1 MWDIFPH
8 IIESSKPMS
17 TTVHR
22 CHVSIAAHR
31 ALLTAAIATV
41 LAGCGGGTQQDT
53 PPPAASASLKTAQA
67 GDLVAYAKERLRARF
82 GMALPAGL
90 AATTGGATASSDTIA
105 AATPPGTLVQE
116 AGVDEADLLKI
127 DGNTVLSLHGSIL
140 RRHQLAA
147 RQLNTVD
154 AVTLES
160 PPENAYVTQRGLH
173 LVPGGPAM
181 VIEERWQV
189 GQWSGQCPAEA
200 CAMIGLTVFLPTQ
213 PSVHLQRVARDSGLT
228 AAPAWTLDGR
238 LVGSRRIGN
247 QLLLVTTHVPALA
260 VDALPAT
267 ATTAEREAV
276 LASLTAQDLLP
287 RRRQG
292 NAQAIPLVQETEC
305 LLQPGNASTAVEIT
319 TVTVLDLSTDTWRS
333 RCFVGGTEAMYMTAD
348 ALVLATTRWPYL
360 QADALTVYPAQ
371 MQTDVHQFALTASA
385 VDYRASGSVPGHLGW
400 DTSRKSQ
407 RFSAWRGDLRV
418 LSFTGDVG
426 WGAAPVNGTAPSPAT
441 LTVLRESGG
450 QLQPVGQLPNTARSA
465 PIGKPD
471 EQVYAVRFVG
481 DRGYVVTFRQIDPLY
496 VLDLSNAADPLI
508 AGSLETPGFSQDLY
522 DLGPGWLLGT
532 GRETDA
538 QGRVTGLGISLF
550 DVRDAQAPR
559 LAAGARLGDGSSATA
574 LDASPQGINLWR
586 SGTRAQAALP
596 VAVELGGLYGTALQ
610 RVTVDTGAG
619 SLALSPLLPAS
630 TEGPSQGVA
639 VERALVLGDQ
649 VLYLDGTGA
658 LTLHD
663 W

>member
-1 MWDIFPH
+1 
-8 IIESSKPMS
+8 MS
-17 TTVHR
+17 ITVCR
-22 CHVSIAAHR
+22 RLAATSWHR
-31 ALLTAAIATV
+31 AVLTMAITTA
-41 LAGCGGGTQQDT
+41 LAGCGGGTRQDT
-53 PPPAASASLKTAQA
+53 PAPIASAHLKTAQT
-67 GDLVAYAKERLRARF
+67 GDLVDYAKERLRARF

-90 AATTGGATASSDTIA
+90 AATTGGATASGDAIA

-127 DGNTVLSLHGSIL
+127 DGDTVLSLHGSLL

-147 RQLNTVD
+147 RQLNAVD

-160 PPENAYVTQRGLH
+160 PPENAYIAQRGLH

-200 CAMIGLTVFLPTQ
+200 CAMIGLTAFLPTR
-213 PSVHLQRVARDSGLT
+213 PSVRLQRVVRNGGLT
-228 AAPAWTLDGR
+228 PSPAWTLDGR

-267 ATTAEREAV
+267 ATIAEREAV

-292 NAQAIPLVQETEC
+292 SAPAIPLVEETDC

-319 TVTVLDLSTDTWRS
+319 TVTLLDLAADIWRS
-333 RCFVGGTEAMYMTAD
+333 RCFVGGTEALYMTPD
-348 ALVLATTRWPYL
+348 ALVLATTRWPYQ
-360 QADALTVYPAQ
+360 QAGAVTVYPGQ
-371 MQTDVHQFALTASA
+371 MQTDVHQFALTADA
-385 VDYRASGSVPGHLGW
+385 LDYRASGSVPGHLGW
-400 DTSRKSQ
+400 DSSRKSQ

-418 LSFTGDVG
+418 LSFTGDLG

-450 QLQPVGQLPNTARSA
+450 QLQPVGQLPTAERSA

-481 DRGYVVTFRQIDPLY
+481 ERGYVVTFRQTDPLY
-496 VLDLSNAADPLI
+496 VLDLSSAADPFI

-522 DLGPGWLLGT
+522 DLGSGWLLGS
-532 GRETDA
+532 GREADD

-559 LAAGARLGDGSSATA
+559 RAASARLGDGGSAMA

-586 SGTRAQAALP
+586 SGTRTQAALP
-596 VAVELGGLYGTALQ
+596 VALELGGVYGTALQ
-610 RVTVDTGAG
+610 RVTVDTVAG
-619 SLALSPLLPAS
+619 SLALSPLLPA
-630 TEGPSQGVA
+630 GMDAPSQGVA